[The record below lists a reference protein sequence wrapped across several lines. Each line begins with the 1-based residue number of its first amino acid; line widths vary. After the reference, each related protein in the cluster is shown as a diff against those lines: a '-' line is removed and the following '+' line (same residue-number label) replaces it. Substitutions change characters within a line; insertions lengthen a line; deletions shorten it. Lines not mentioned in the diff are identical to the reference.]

1 MISYGVWSLGIIMV
15 AGFAI
20 MFIFLKKKLDVPA
33 DRSAEQGFLMLQ
45 NQMNEVVREN
55 RELTKMLDMKLQ
67 ESNRR
72 IDAQFLSSGAASTK
86 MLEMNKDISERLMK
100 LDATNKQV
108 ALGMEQIRGLEDI
121 LKNPKQRGILG
132 EYLLETLLKNVFP
145 PGQYQ
150 MQYAFLNGDIVD
162 AVVFYQ
168 EKIIPIDSKFS
179 LENYNRLVDS
189 RNEEERGHLEKAF
202 RTDLKNRI
210 DETAK
215 YVRPEE
221 NTMDFAFMFI
231 PAEAIYYDLLV
242 NKVGTTSAQDLIEYA
257 TKDKKVMIVSPT
269 SFLAYLQTVLQGM
282 RRDHFHKE
290 MESIVKRVQDLGR
303 HIGAYESYFEKLGNH
318 LGTAVKAYDAAYKEL
333 GKIDKDVLKIGG
345 ESPGIEVRLI
355 DGPKKGGEEQ

>member
-1 MISYGVWSLGIIMV
+1 M
-15 AGFAI
+15 
-20 MFIFLKKKLDVPA
+20 
-33 DRSAEQGFLMLQ
+33 
-45 NQMNEVVREN
+45 
-55 RELTKMLDMKLQ
+55 
-67 ESNRR
+67 
-72 IDAQFLSSGAASTK
+72 
-86 MLEMNKDISERLMK
+86 
-100 LDATNKQV
+100 
-108 ALGMEQIRGLEDI
+108 
-121 LKNPKQRGILG
+121 
-132 EYLLETLLKNVFP
+132 FP
-145 PGQYQ
+145 PCQYQ
-150 MQYAFLNGDIVD
+150 LQYAFLNGDIVD
-162 AVVFYQ
+162 AAVFYQ

-179 LENYNRLVDS
+179 LENYNRLVES
-189 RNEEERGHLEKAF
+189 RDEEERGRLERAF
-202 RTDLKNRI
+202 RADLKNRI

-318 LGTAVKAYDAAYKEL
+318 LGTAVKAYDAAYREL

-345 ESPGIEVRLI
+345 ESPGIDVRLI
-355 DGPKKGGEEQ
+355 DGPKKGGEES